1 MVNKNLSPSA
11 SCGARLMHHV
21 LRLLVASEDGS
32 MPFSAIRAELAVSEQ
47 LTTWEG
53 ELYEKSGQ
61 PRWLT
66 FLTFY
71 ATRYLRAGLFLR
83 QQFGV
88 WAVTEAGAE
97 AVASMN
103 AVALFLHATE
113 LAAGKSQIA
122 DPATPNTATDPSAYE
137 DFENKSRDDIMSFVL
152 GVDPYVFQNMVA
164 ALLRGMGYHIPFVA
178 PKGKDGGVDVIAYSD
193 PLGATRPILKVQV
206 KHYKPDNPVPPEVVR
221 GLLGVCRASG
231 DTPIVVTSGR
241 FSDAAK
247 AEARQSNVRLIDGDE
262 FVSLWVQ
269 YFDSMPEEDRSLM
282 PIRPFWFIKRN

>member
-1 MVNKNLSPSA
+1 MNKKLSPSA

-21 LRLLVASEDGS
+21 LRLLAASGDGS
-32 MPFSAIRAELAVSEQ
+32 MAFSSIRSELASSEQ
-47 LTTWEG
+47 FSEWEG
-53 ELYEKSGQ
+53 ELYQKSGQ

-66 FLTFY
+66 FLSFY
-71 ATRYLRAGLFLR
+71 ATRYQRAGLFLR

-88 WAVTEAGAE
+88 WAITEAGAG
-97 AVASMN
+97 AVASMD
-103 AVALFLHATE
+103 ADALFLRATE
-113 LAAGKSQIA
+113 LAAGQSQVA
-122 DPATPNTATDPSAYE
+122 DPAPSVDIPLFE

-152 GVDPYVFQNMVA
+152 AADPYVFQNMVA

-178 PKGKDGGVDVIAYSD
+178 PKGKDGGVDVVAYSD

-206 KHYKPDNPVPPEVVR
+206 KHYAPDNPVPPEVVR

-241 FSDAAK
+241 FTDGAK
-247 AEARQSNVRLIDGDE
+247 VEARQSNVRLIDGDE

-269 YFDSMPEEDRSLM
+269 YYDRMTEEDRALM
-282 PIRPFWFIKRN
+282 PIRPFYFIKRN

>member
-1 MVNKNLSPSA
+1 
-11 SCGARLMHHV
+11 MHHV
-21 LRLLVASEDGS
+21 LRMLVASGDGS
-32 MPFSAIRAELAVSEQ
+32 LPFSAIRSELAATEEFSA
-47 LTTWEG
+47 WEG
-53 ELYEKSGQ
+53 ELYERSGQ

-66 FLTFY
+66 FLSFY
-71 ATRYLRAGLFLR
+71 ATRYQRAGLFLR

-88 WAVTEAGAE
+88 WAITEAGAG
-97 AVASMN
+97 AVASMD
-103 AVALFLHATE
+103 ADALFLRATE
-113 LAAGKSQIA
+113 LAAGQSQIA
-122 DPATPNTATDPSAYE
+122 DPAPSANAATEPSIFE
-137 DFENKSRDDIMSFVL
+137 DFENKSREDISSFVL
-152 GVDPYVFQNMVA
+152 AADPYVFQNMVA

-241 FSDAAK
+241 FTDSAK

-269 YFDSMPEEDRSLM
+269 YYDKMSEEDRALM
-282 PIRPFWFIKRN
+282 PIRPFYFIKRN